1 MDMGYLEFWLNQAS
15 DSNSTNIQVIGENNH
30 DSRLVANIMKNM
42 DQLPPQ
48 WNYVP
53 FYKEYGFFCEKD
65 LSSFEWFQDKS
76 DRVFENYYMWNS

>member
-15 DSNSTNIQVIGENNH
+15 DSNSTNIEVIGENNH

-65 LSSFEWFQDKS
+65 LSSFE
-76 DRVFENYYMWNS
+76 